1 MHTLKNNVKMNVKGT
16 VWWGGGGGSGV
27 EFIHVLQESDLWWA
41 AVNRFP

>member
-16 VWWGGGGGSGV
+16 VWWGGGSGV

>member
-16 VWWGGGGGSGV
+16 VWWGGGGGG